1 MGAQL
6 QQKAKIMSSEP
17 AVHGGRR
24 LRIGKYLVLD
34 HLATGS
40 MSAVYRAQDVVTG
53 ATVALKVLSLEKA
66 ARPELLER
74 FWREASS
81 AARIDHENVV
91 RCLDSGEENGI
102 HFIAFE
108 HVDGVNLHERITTE
122 GKLDVDE
129 ARAIVIQA
137 ARALGH
143 LHERGIIHRDIKPAN
158 FLLVRRGGP
167 TWLVKLID
175 LGLARDLNLA
185 RDGGDPCSQSAVPGV
200 TVGTPDYIAPEQAR
214 ASFLADARSDLYA
227 LGATWY
233 HMLTG
238 QPPFTEGN
246 ASDKI
251 RSHLDIE
258 APDVR
263 DLNPQVPRT
272 TAVIVQR
279 LLMKEPAFRY
289 QSAAELLQALETAE
303 ATRSRKVRG
312 RHFWIVLLAGL
323 AVVCLLYWYIV
334 R

>member
-1 MGAQL
+1 MAL
-6 QQKAKIMSSEP
+6 EP

-40 MSAVYRAQDVVTG
+40 MSAVYKAQDMVTG
-53 ATVALKVLSLEKA
+53 DTVALKVLPMEKA
-66 ARPELLER
+66 SRPAFRER
-74 FWREASS
+74 FMREALINV
-81 AARIDHENVV
+81 RVNHENVV
-91 RCLDSGEENGI
+91 SCRALGEERGI
-102 HFIAFE
+102 PFLAFE
-108 HVDGVNLHERITTE
+108 YVDGVNLLERIGAE
-122 GKLDVDE
+122 GRLQVDE

-137 ARALGH
+137 ARALSH
-143 LHERGIIHRDIKPAN
+143 LHERGIVHRDIKPAN

-175 LGLARDLNLA
+175 LGLARDVNLA
-185 RDGGDPCSQSAVPGV
+185 RDGGDPCAPSLIPGV

-238 QPPFTEGN
+238 QPPFAEGS

-251 RSHLDIE
+251 RSHLDVD

-263 DLNPQVPRT
+263 DLNAQVPRA
-272 TAVIVQR
+272 TAAILQR

-289 QSAAELLQALETAE
+289 QSADELLQAMEAAE
-303 ATRSRKVRG
+303 ATGTRKSRGWR
-312 RHFWIVLLAGL
+312 FLMVLLAAL
-323 AVVCLLYWYIV
+323 AVVSLLYWYIV